1 VCRVVNKQKLK
12 SGKDSATENTNA
24 NCDSNTS
31 KPLRHNEKRFVFP
44 AYLLPDPNS
53 AVTSSNI
60 ITFACLNIC
69 RKSQR
74 GKSARLDSILHENI
88 MNTSETLHEDVIA
101 PLLSSNSNASMEQTT
116 KQKHTDGCSST
127 KANEGQVSGRKSL
140 RRAAEKVVSY
150 KEIPLNVKMRRP

>member
-12 SGKDSATENTNA
+12 SGKNSATENTKA

-31 KPLRHNEKRFVFP
+31 KPLHHNEKRFAFP
-44 AYLLPDPNS
+44 AYLLPYPNS

-60 ITFACLNIC
+60 ITFVCLNIC

-74 GKSARLDSILHENI
+74 GKSAQLDSILPENI

-116 KQKHTDGCSST
+116 KQKHTDGSST
-127 KANEGQVSGRKSL
+127 KANEGQVPGRRSL